1 VSYLLEI
8 CPRCEETILVR
19 KEVPQD
25 IDVSGSLVRIPKVQ
39 VEECRHCG
47 FRSLTGKEVRLF
59 DVLFAPQYEDPAEL
73 VKGLKAAGYVG
84 MFLREDRT
92 ESMLAFG
99 SRHYVDT
106 LESTLRELYLDN
118 ESSHVIQGLV
128 DSTNGSVALDLVRR
142 RCTVKL
148 PRLGEGENG
157 VVFDYAE
164 DSASVLKLAKPRP
177 YSREH
182 VRLECEVTEFFAGH
196 GVPVPRVFDWDPHG
210 SFCFK
215 ERLAGRS
222 LAAVYYELG
231 ESSSPLYRAVRESVE
246 RFIAGLLEL
255 FVKHPEAKTSVSPN
269 NIFVV
274 PNGDSCRCLLV
285 DTGPAPLHDYS
296 RFSFAEYWE
305 KVIPQKIEQYRQVG
319 YL

>member
-8 CPRCEETILVR
+8 CPRCEEAILVR

-25 IDVSGSLVRIPKVQ
+25 IDVSGTVMRIPKVQ

-59 DVLFAPQYEDPAEL
+59 DVLFAPQYADPGEL
-73 VKGLKAAGYVG
+73 VKALKTAGYVG

-92 ESMLAFG
+92 ESSLAFG
-99 SRHYVDT
+99 SRQYVDT
-106 LESTLRELYLDN
+106 LEKNLQELYLDN
-118 ESSHVIQGLV
+118 ESSHVIQDLMRRT
-128 DSTNGSVALDLVRR
+128 DGSVALDLVKR

-148 PRLGEGENG
+148 PKVGEGENG

-164 DSASVLKLAKPRP
+164 DAASVLKLAKPRP
-177 YSREH
+177 YSRDH
-182 VRLECEVTEFFAGH
+182 VRLECELTELFAGH
-196 GVPVPRVFDWDPHG
+196 SIPVPRVFDWDPHG

-215 ERLAGRS
+215 ERLAGKS

-231 ESSSPLYRAVRESVE
+231 GPDEPRHRAARDAVQ
-246 RFIAGLLEL
+246 RFIAELLEL
-255 FVKHPEAKTSVSPN
+255 FVKHPEAKTSMSPN

-274 PNGDSCRCLLV
+274 LDGDSCRCLLV

-296 RFSFAEYWE
+296 HFSFAEYWE